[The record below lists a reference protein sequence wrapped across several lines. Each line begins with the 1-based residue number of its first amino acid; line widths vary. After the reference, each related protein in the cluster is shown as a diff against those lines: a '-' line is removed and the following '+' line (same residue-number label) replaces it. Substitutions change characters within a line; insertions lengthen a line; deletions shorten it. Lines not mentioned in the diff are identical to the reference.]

1 MKKTE
6 TSEVEEK
13 QSRFTEYI
21 KNSNRR
27 AIQLS
32 KVIDGYRL
40 LETKYRSIL
49 SCARHM
55 FGIAITCIENL
66 TQIKDGQKKIET
78 LETDIQNY
86 KTEIGKYHRIIMN
99 DSWTSENEIINGA
112 IIEEHKKKLKN
123 AIEINKKEDIIEVLL
138 SLRVNALQTNPELR
152 NYFVDDLIK
161 YDILNI
167 TETKSN
173 QTVTDILNNHEYH
186 IRSALLSIISIIV
199 SKYEGI
205 KYIISQGDQIVK
217 KVIQIMKGTEDGQ
230 VLQRFAIAILQKMS
244 VKLYVKDDDNKNE
257 EINKINNEV
266 IKIYNKYNI
275 IDWLIKLFQ
284 RSKNNVIHEFC
295 MDYGSA
301 LLTNILGYSETI
313 EFLFDNISFYKN
325 ITETLLNL
333 IQEKASSAVLMHYL
347 MCLSYLSL
355 DKFRLIKEEIKFD
368 EQIKKFENDYKNNNE
383 NDDINKNTVTNLC
396 ILLFHSDNSKDLD
409 KSSNNNFIKPN
420 EPLIFESF
428 RDEIL

>member
-1 MKKTE
+1 
-6 TSEVEEK
+6 
-13 QSRFTEYI
+13 
-21 KNSNRR
+21 
-27 AIQLS
+27 
-32 KVIDGYRL
+32 
-40 LETKYRSIL
+40 
-49 SCARHM
+49 M

-152 NYFVDDLIK
+152 ENFVDDLIK

-167 TETKSN
+167 TESQSN
-173 QTVTDILNNHEYH
+173 QTVTDILTNQEYN
-186 IRSALLSIISIIV
+186 IRSALLSLISIIV
-199 SKYEGI
+199 SKFEGI
-205 KYIISQGDQIVK
+205 KYIISHGDQIIK
-217 KVIQIMKGTEDGQ
+217 KVIQILKGTEDGQ
-230 VLQRFAIAILQKMS
+230 VLQRFALAILQKMS
-244 VKLYVKDDDNKNE
+244 VKLYVKNDNSKNE
-257 EINKINNEV
+257 EINKVNNEV

-275 IDWLIKLFQ
+275 MDWLIKLFQ
-284 RSKNNVIHEFC
+284 RSKEKKIHEFC

-301 LLTNILGYSETI
+301 LLTNILGYPETI

-333 IQEKASSAVLMHYL
+333 IQEKTSSQVLMHYL

-355 DKFRLIKEEIKFD
+355 DKFKFMKEEIKFN
-368 EQIKKFENDYKNNNE
+368 EQIKKFENDYNNNNE
-383 NDDINKNTVTNLC
+383 NDDVNKKTVINLC
-396 ILLFHSDNSKDLD
+396 LILFHSDNSKDLNTN
-409 KSSNNNFIKPN
+409 SNENFIKPN